1 MKHICKLALGFL
13 LLFSAVGA
21 SVSFAPAVTHAQTP
35 ASGSSDPKE
44 STFQI
49 VPCTGVEKRDAN
61 GVVVGKKCDF
71 NSLVEMANRVIKFLL
86 YISIPLVLGI
96 IVFTAFQ
103 YLTANGNPVKL
114 DKAKHMIKYVI
125 IGLLWILGSFIL
137 VYTVLDNLLADNVKN
152 EQQGIWNSYFKQ

>member
-1 MKHICKLALGFL
+1 MKHIHKLTVGL
-13 LLFSAVGA
+13 LLMLSVVGA
-21 SVSFAPAVTHAQTP
+21 TFSLAVTTASAQT
-35 ASGSSDPKE
+35 AGGSADPKD
-44 STFQI
+44 SNFQI
-49 VPCTGVEKRDAN
+49 VPCTGVEEKDAN
-61 GVVVGKKCDF
+61 GVVIGKKCDF

-86 YISIPLVLGI
+86 YLSIPLVLGI

-137 VYTVLDNLLADNVKN
+137 VYTVLDNLLSDNIKN
-152 EQQGIWNSYFKQ
+152 DQQGIWNSYFKQ